1 MTYGN
6 NLDYISK
13 MDDSTLSQ
21 LNKIISSRSTS
32 GVIVCNQSGDILYL
46 NQEAQSTLSL
56 YRADDCS
63 DDNPVSPDLT
73 LPDLI
78 KEKLVSTSEP
88 TSMCINSPDGASTFA
103 LRILPINEPQNDDK
117 SSFLVLIEGVTIHRK
132 FDMEK
137 VQKQFGLSK
146 RESEVTFCLT
156 KGLTN
161 KEIANVLSLS
171 VETVNGYIKQV
182 MKKFNTTTRAG
193 VVGKIL
199 P

>member
-1 MTYGN
+1 MN
-6 NLDYISK
+6 
-13 MDDSTLSQ
+13 DSTLSQ
-21 LNKIISSRSTS
+21 LNKIISNRSTS
-32 GVIVCNQSGDILYL
+32 GVIVFNQSGDILYL
-46 NQEAQSTLSL
+46 NKEARSILSL
-56 YRADDCS
+56 YSADDCS
-63 DDNPVSPDLT
+63 DNNPVSPNDT
-73 LPDLI
+73 LLDLI
-78 KEKLVSTSEP
+78 KERLMSTSEP
-88 TSMCINSPDGASTFA
+88 TSMCINYPDGDSTFA
-103 LRILPINEPQNDDK
+103 LRILPLNEPLKDNQ
-117 SSFLVLIEGVTIHRK
+117 SCFLVLIEGVTIHRK

-137 VQKQFGLSK
+137 VQEQFSLSK
-146 RESEVTFCLT
+146 REAEVTFCLT

>member
-1 MTYGN
+1 
-6 NLDYISK
+6 
-13 MDDSTLSQ
+13 MDESTLSQ
-21 LNKIISSRSTS
+21 LNRIISSRSTS
-32 GVIVCNQSGDILYL
+32 GVIVLNHSGDILYL
-46 NQEAQSTLSL
+46 NQKARSILSL
-56 YRADDCS
+56 YGADDCP
-63 DDNPVSPDLT
+63 DNNPIPVDQT

-78 KEKLVSTSEP
+78 RESLMSTSEP
-88 TSMCINSPDGASTFA
+88 TSMCINSPDGNSAFA
-103 LRILPINEPQNDDK
+103 LRVLPLNEPHKDDQ
-117 SSFLVLIEGVTIHRK
+117 SCFLVLIEGVTTHRT

>member
-1 MTYGN
+1 
-6 NLDYISK
+6 
-13 MDDSTLSQ
+13 MDKSTFSQ

-32 GVIVCNQSGDILYL
+32 GVIVFNQSGDILYL
-46 NQEAQSTLSL
+46 NQEAKSILSSCGTG
-56 YRADDCS
+56 DCS
-63 DDNPVSPDLT
+63 DNDPISLDQT

-78 KEKLVSTSEP
+78 KKHQLSTSEP
-88 TSMCINSPDGASTFA
+88 KSMCINSPDGNSTFA
-103 LRILPINEPQNDDK
+103 LRILPLKEPQKNDQ
-117 SSFLVLIEGVTIHRK
+117 SCFLVLIEGATIHRK

-137 VQKQFGLSK
+137 VQKQFDLSK

-156 KGLTN
+156 KGFTN
-161 KEIANVLSLS
+161 KEIAKSLSLS

-182 MKKFNTTTRAG
+182 MKKFDTTTRAG

>member
-1 MTYGN
+1 
-6 NLDYISK
+6 
-13 MDDSTLSQ
+13 MDESTLSQ

-32 GVIVCNQSGDILYL
+32 GVIVFNQCGDILYL
-46 NQEAQSTLSL
+46 NNEARSILSL
-56 YRADDCS
+56 YSADDCS
-63 DDNPVSPDLT
+63 DSDPESPNQT
-73 LPDLI
+73 LLDLI
-78 KEKLVSTSEP
+78 KESLVSTSEP
-88 TSMCINSPDGASTFA
+88 KSMCLNSPDGDSTFA
-103 LRILPINEPQNDDK
+103 LRILPLNEPQKDDQ
-117 SSFLVLIEGVTIHRK
+117 SCFLVLIEGATIHRK

>member
-1 MTYGN
+1 
-6 NLDYISK
+6 

-32 GVIVCNQSGDILYL
+32 GVIVFSQHGDILYL
-46 NQEAQSTLSL
+46 NTEAQSILSL
-56 YRADDCS
+56 YSADDRS
-63 DDNPVSPDLT
+63 DNDPVSPSQT

-78 KEKLVSTSEP
+78 KESLVSTSEP
-88 TSMCINSPDGASTFA
+88 TSMCINSPGGDSTFA
-103 LRILPINEPQNDDK
+103 IRILPLNEPQKDDK

-132 FDMEK
+132 FDMK
-137 VQKQFGLSK
+137 KIQKQFSLSK

-161 KEIANVLSLS
+161 KEIANALSLS
-171 VETVNGYIKQV
+171 VETINGYIKQV
-182 MKKFNTTTRAG
+182 MQKFNTTTRAG

-199 P
+199 L